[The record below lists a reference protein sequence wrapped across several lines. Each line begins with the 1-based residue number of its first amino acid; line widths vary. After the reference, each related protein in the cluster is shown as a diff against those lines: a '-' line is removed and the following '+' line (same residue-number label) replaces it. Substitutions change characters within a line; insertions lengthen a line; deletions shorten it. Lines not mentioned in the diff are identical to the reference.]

1 MPNDLQ
7 QVADSGVAVWL
18 DDLSRARIQLGFA
31 RVPLVRQSVFGR
43 DFPVLFMNC
52 R

>member
-1 MPNDLQ
+1 MANALQ

-31 RVPLVRQSVFGR
+31 RVPLVDNQCSGAIFRFCS
-43 DFPVLFMNC
+43 
-52 R
+52 